1 MLPLRTDVILR
12 WVKGP
17 SVLDVGCTGHAV
29 DIGSP
34 SWLHGRLREQFPSVV
49 GLDISAEN
57 VDALRR
63 HGFTNLHV
71 QSAESFELG
80 EKFDTIA
87 AGELIE
93 HLANP
98 GLFLQQARTHL
109 KPDGKIVLTT
119 PNPFSLFDIMYALL
133 KFPKTCQNPQ
143 HTCWFCPQT
152 MRELVGRSGL
162 KIEHF
167 ELIDDYGQDSPSRRY
182 RAFVKLRRG
191 LGFLLPRLLAKN
203 AMLFV
208 LASADN
214 SLGDGRDVRGRSR

>member
-1 MLPLRTDVILR
+1 MVPLRTDVILR

-29 DIGSP
+29 EIGS
-34 SWLHGRLREQFPSVV
+34 SKWLHGRLREKFPSVV
-49 GLDISAEN
+49 GIDISAEN
-57 VDALRR
+57 IDALKR
-63 HGFTNLHV
+63 HGFTDLHV
-71 QSAESFELG
+71 QSAESFELA
-80 EKFDTIA
+80 EKFDTIV

-98 GLFLQQARTHL
+98 GHFLRQALTHL
-109 KPDGKIVLTT
+109 KPTGRLVLTT
-119 PNPFSLFDIMYALL
+119 PNPFSLFDITYALL

-152 MRELVGRSGL
+152 MRELVERSGL
-162 KIEHF
+162 KVEHF
-167 ELIDDYGQDSPSRRY
+167 ELLDDYPPDSPSRRY
-182 RAFVKLRRG
+182 RAFVVLRRG

-208 LASADN
+208 LAPDEGRRGAAD
-214 SLGDGRDVRGRSR
+214 SKRGLA